1 MIKDTKEELV
11 DNVLTNAFNLLSSVE
26 YDLGQKNMLKMWK
39 ILGILGDIQNDRFN
53 VKYDDVNKFV
63 ENYSHYVENYKQCRQ
78 TLTP

>member
-1 MIKDTKEELV
+1 MIKDTKEELI

-53 VKYDDVNKFV
+53 DKYADVNYFI
-63 ENYSHYVENYKQCRQ
+63 EQYK
-78 TLTP
+78 